1 MTDDVLDADVR
12 ALLDL
17 GRDQL
22 APDPETVARLR
33 GRIEK
38 TVAVA
43 GAGIGVAGLV
53 KGLGAKAIAVKLAVV
68 AAIGVTTV
76 AAVHVVR
83 QTRVAAVTAP
93 AVAPVPSGEVHELVQ
108 PRIAPDREPEPAPE
122 PAPAP
127 APEPV
132 SASASASASPP
143 VSASPSAPATA
154 MHVPRR
160 SLPRSAPQATLA
172 RETELVDLAAR
183 ALRSGDLTA
192 VHDAITKYTQE
203 TGGAGQLAE
212 DIGAIEVEALCRAN
226 DPSAPHKLAAFAAR
240 WPHAGQQRRLVAACQ
255 GGQ

>member
-53 KGLGAKAIAVKLAVV
+53 KGIGAKAIAVKLAVV

-93 AVAPVPSGEVHELVQ
+93 AVAPVPRGEVHEIVQ
-108 PRIAPDREPEPAPE
+108 PRIAPDREPAPE

-127 APEPV
+127 APEPEPV
-132 SASASASASPP
+132 SASASPP

>member
-22 APDPETVARLR
+22 APDPETVTRLR

-83 QTRVAAVTAP
+83 QARVAAVTAP
-93 AVAPVPSGEVHELVQ
+93 VVTPAPELEERETVHPRISIAERDRAAAVA
-108 PRIAPDREPEPAPE
+108 E
-122 PAPAP
+122 PAPAVLAPVAIAEP
-127 APEPV
+127 APRR
-132 SASASASASPP
+132 APP
-143 VSASPSAPATA
+143 RPAPHT
-154 MHVPRR
+154 
-160 SLPRSAPQATLA
+160 TLA

-192 VHDAITKYTQE
+192 VHAAIATYTQE